1 ATKMKFYYVCTC
13 LLLTAIS
20 VHTIPS
26 WYFTNDENLLLGKK
40 SFAMLPPRGA
50 TMISGR
56 GFAPGFFER
65 PSLQFY
71 VNKRAVRKGSLAPR
85 GATMV
90 SGRGFGPGFFDSHNF
105 FVRKRSAIEPVDEL
119 LVASDLLR
127 PS

>member
-40 SFAMLPPRGA
+40 SF
-50 TMISGR
+50 
-56 GFAPGFFER
+56 
-65 PSLQFY
+65 
-71 VNKRAVRKGSLAPR
+71 GSLAPR